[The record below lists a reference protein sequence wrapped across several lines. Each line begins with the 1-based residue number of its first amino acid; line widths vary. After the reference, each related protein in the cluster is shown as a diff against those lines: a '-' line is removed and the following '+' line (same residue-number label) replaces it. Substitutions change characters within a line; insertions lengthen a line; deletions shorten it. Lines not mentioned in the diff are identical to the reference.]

1 MSKDS
6 CIQLAP
12 FDPKDIKSDKNWLP
26 LCSPQDRLSYS
37 TAKGV
42 YDTAMVTADRAVA
55 AATVTYNQAVAAAK
69 NAFDTAKTAAVAA
82 GESLD
87 NAVLVANTKKDAISG
102 APNLVACDVCVDP
115 SLVTAQAAAV
125 TAAAAAFTTASA
137 AVTAAQAAY
146 AAALTVLSTLAESV
160 DPTKPGDAEP
170 SEDATDIA
178 NATRDIAVATATAAR
193 DKAENVFNA
202 VRFGLWTKLADEG

>member
-1 MSKDS
+1 MLRTLT
-6 CIQLAP
+6 I
-12 FDPKDIKSDKNWLP
+12 
-26 LCSPQDRLSYS
+26 
-37 TAKGV
+37 
-42 YDTAMVTADRAVA
+42 AVA
-55 AATVTYNQAVAAAK
+55 ACCAAALL
-69 NAFDTAKTAAVAA
+69 AASAA
-82 GESLD
+82 
-87 NAVLVANTKKDAISG
+87 
-102 APNLVACDVCVDP
+102 
-115 SLVTAQAAAV
+115 AQEKAAAV

-146 AAALTVLSTLAESV
+146 AAALTALSTLAESV